1 MATEQW
7 YHARA
12 AELHK
17 EGAKRFG
24 WDWVKA
30 NQLVS
35 TGARQADSIGEF
47 TGRDRWMLSRVAFAL
62 CEHWEKERNGA
73 S

>member
-24 WDWVKA
+24 WAWVSA
-30 NQLVS
+30 NDLVS
-35 TGARQADSIGEF
+35 TAARKAQAGEF
-47 TGRDRWMLSRVAFAL
+47 NGRDKYMLSAVAFAI
-62 CEHWEKERNGA
+62 CEKQEKEANGA